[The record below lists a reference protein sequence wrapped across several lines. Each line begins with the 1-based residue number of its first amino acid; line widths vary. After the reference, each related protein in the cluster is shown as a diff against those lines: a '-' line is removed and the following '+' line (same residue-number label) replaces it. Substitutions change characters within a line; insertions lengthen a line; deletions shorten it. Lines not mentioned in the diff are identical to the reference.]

1 MAHNKHIIMTG
12 YWYQRITQDAFENA
26 ASRFARNYAIELML
40 HNLRFRLLAEL
51 DQRSIDQLL
60 YVHTVQLLTGHCI
73 HTVHCTAQF
82 SYTWISCLQK
92 KLCSNQLWTT
102 LFHRPFRNPMWLK
115 EKHRFVRCW
124 VNALRCSICICW
136 LSYLLSPRIGTQSL
150 IYMTETM
157 SLTYD
162 WQGLRPCS
170 MAQLK
175 YRNGLLYF
183 KSVFLFHK

>member
-1 MAHNKHIIMTG
+1 MTG
-12 YWYQRITQDAFENA
+12 YWYQRITKDAFENA
-26 ASRFARNYAIELML
+26 ASRFARNYAIKLML

-124 VNALRCSICICW
+124 VNALRCSIVSIWWLSSICW
-136 LSYLLSPRIGTQSL
+136 VIEQGRSPWSIFIIIIDNSYPGVPLLTIKWVFSLGPLQSGY
-150 IYMTETM
+150 I
-157 SLTYD
+157 SL
-162 WQGLRPCS
+162 CC
-170 MAQLK
+170 
-175 YRNGLLYF
+175 
-183 KSVFLFHK
+183 